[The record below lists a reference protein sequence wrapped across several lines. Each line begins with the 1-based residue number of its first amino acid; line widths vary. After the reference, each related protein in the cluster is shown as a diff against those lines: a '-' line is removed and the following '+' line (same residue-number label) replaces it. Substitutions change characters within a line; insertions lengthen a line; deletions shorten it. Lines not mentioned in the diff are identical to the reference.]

1 MRAMT
6 RRGGPEHSSSACMTC
21 RPVTSRALEP
31 NQRCAWTHS
40 PRRSSSMKPRSL
52 IRVLLDLLLG
62 LGVGLPELE
71 PEEAPRRERQ
81 EVWQLADP
89 REARAA
95 EHLLRV
101 AARILAQI
109 ELDRLCGAR
118 HVVDAQDDV
127 VLVAADVGE
136 DLVVRRLQRL
146 VRPEAED
153 RVRLAQ

>member
-71 PEEAPRRERQ
+71 PEAAPRRERQ
-81 EVWQLADP
+81 QVRQLAGT

-109 ELDRLCGAR
+109 ELSRLGGGR
-118 HVVDAQDDV
+118 DVVDLQEGV
-127 VLVAADVGE
+127 VVVGGH
-136 DLVVRRLQRL
+136 V
-146 VRPEAED
+146 
-153 RVRLAQ
+153 